1 MEDTPNEEIIK
12 IACPVCTQ
20 KTFAF
25 SRNILDKSEIRFS
38 CPSCASPVFI
48 SLDKDKKTIEVD
60 A

>member
-12 IACPVCTQ
+12 IACLVCAK

-25 SRNILDKSEIRFS
+25 SRNILDKSEIRFY
-38 CPSCASPVFI
+38 CPSCDSSVFI
-48 SLDKDKKTIEVD
+48 RLGKDKKTIEVE